1 MVKEKN
7 KELIFEPLNY
17 GSDLNSILESI
28 EDISDIKILKIE
40 PSLVKNKKRF
50 KTIFDSDYAD
60 IIICKT
66 LMDIKTKKSKN
77 KPIAY
82 YKKVNS
88 NSDIL
93 EIESAAAQN
102 VDYVIVDSDN
112 WKIIPLEN
120 IIANLQKSNT
130 KIFTTANNSEEVRTM
145 FTVLELGVDGV
156 ILSTNEIDQV
166 KNSKKHMNEIS
177 FKIQPCE
184 IIDVK
189 EVGVGERVCV
199 DTVSIMQKGEGM
211 LIGSSSNF
219 LFLLH
224 NESEGSSFTSPRP
237 FRVNAGAVYC
247 YTILPNGNTK
257 YLSEVESGTE
267 ILVVNQNGSSR
278 KVTVGRSKI
287 ETRPMKLIKGL
298 GNGIEGT
305 VIVQNAETIQ
315 FLDEN
320 GNLIPVTELKK
331 GDKILSYYKPARGRH
346 FGVEVNEYI
355 LEK

>member
-17 GSDLNSILESI
+17 GSDLNFILESI

>member
-7 KELIFEPLNY
+7 KELILEPLNY
-17 GSDLNSILESI
+17 SSDLDSILESI

-66 LMDIKTKKSKN
+66 LMDIKTKKLKN

-93 EIESAAAQN
+93 EIESAAEQN

-156 ILSTNEIDQV
+156 ILSTNEIEQV